1 MGDENPIRTLGD
13 YSKPSHEGYRNTIEL
28 PILYLK
34 HGLVSRTYSKKS
46 LIMASTFGSKS
57 KSFMTMSI
65 PSQDEPLTNRP
76 VTSLDRTYSR
86 TDEAGRWKQ
95 PLKTPI
101 ELSQTGSNHTD
112 ARMTRLVPRSS
123 NTKFVCSKEDDGEV
137 MFIEIIRDDEP
148 QNEREVA
155 PTEEPI
161 VEYVDT
167 FPTREEMTYHKY
179 LMSGPIPSIFLRNPI
194 IITGRSPIPSPV
206 VQIVAKLY
214 VTTDKVRDIET
225 SAHIDVH
232 DDDYV
237 INDATVVLYR
247 ENAKKNLDVFD
258 LFNNISTSEIEAA
271 TREKPDIDINNE
283 AFEDCNDC
291 LFLNFSNKPN
301 GGSDHITIRGKDG
314 SLAMF
319 YLALKNAVD
328 ADLKVEFLVPSME
341 TKVYG
346 SVVAYFGKNFE
357 YSDYDDLYYLIL
369 FKKKRSA
376 FVGPGCLHL
385 MRSALAVPANSSLL
399 IKANLF
405 DNTSENEILSGT
417 CEITVGLDG
426 KPTVGSIV
434 SKDYFLSVLVN
445 WKLPSE
451 ELKIPSSPICHP
463 ALASNSIVSRLTKRI
478 KFGAHSTS
486 SMAGHSTFS
495 MTDPDERNRWSLQ
508 EELEN
513 VFNASLKRVFNLQE
527 VVSWSIS
534 TCTKEDGGDYLC
546 SGVMHI
552 WPELRKA
559 RSYRGPKCAGLAL
572 KNIMESEY
580 NDMMESCVVCGP
592 GFVKFKLSRKWIAEG
607 IHRILT
613 AGIDTWAPKLTVK
626 KTVIYCLSQNGGEE
640 MHMGHLRSTIIGET
654 LARVLH
660 HCGVVVILK
669 RIIDKDLPNLNY
681 LDIKGKNLDVDR
693 MKQMHNNYL
702 DDYFESL
709 DKERMDREEGKA
721 RPLEATEQPEV
732 HNFHGFVTFLL
743 LEFGALAET
752 LGLTRSDG
760 EKIRKCYETYLEV
773 FIDEKVA
780 PEAVGKGNEKLEH
793 FGIKLEEE
801 EACKPQ
807 QTAHYGKEESQIKCY
822 KCQDLRHYAFE
833 CPLKNKRKYQNK
845 LKMMMEFLIERKG
858 QAIGELEVLYNESKK
873 MFDEDAGF
881 RDRANVS
888 LGPNSQN
895 DMESNLNV
903 HLILY
908 EFNSIHFQ
916 DKSSYTTTMRDT
928 IELMMVTEGDKAVTK
943 GPNSPLVDLRALQH
957 ALVEEKADWVVH
969 VTDEGKRVSIE
980 MCIIATRHA
989 KLILKDPSKCPLSH
1003 VGFGLVQGD
1012 DFKHPKAVDFVN
1024 MLDKAKSHCK
1034 GLLARTGMADAW
1046 TAVEIEHAAEALGI
1060 GALKYA
1066 DLKNNR
1072 LTNYTFSF
1080 DQMLNEEGDTAVYLQ
1095 FTHARICSFIK
1106 KLKAEELQE
1115 STLKND
1121 NERELGLHLLGF
1133 SLETSAGQD
1142 VMSSEETSN
1151 LLLCEATEVESES
1164 RPEAAI
1170 WSLIMAAC

>member
-28 PILYLK
+28 PVGNNMVPLRSDTIRLVQNECSF
-34 HGLVSRTYSKKS
+34 HGLWSEDPNQHLKDFLKLVDLFDIDEDLALFDNESWNNPRDFAKPVKAITLPQDVLSTSYRH
-46 LIMASTFGSKS
+46 LIELENQVQRLMESHLAPTQPTQVNKITTSYEICSGPHDTQIYMENPKQAFFEYAS
-57 KSFMTMSI
+57 
-65 PSQDEPLTNRP
+65 
-76 VTSLDRTYSR
+76 SR
-86 TDEAGRWKQ
+86 TDEAG
-95 PLKTPI
+95 
-101 ELSQTGSNHTD
+101 
-112 ARMTRLVPRSS
+112 VPRSS

-137 MFIEIIRDDEP
+137 MFIEIIRDDDEP

-161 VEYVDT
+161 THSYQKSLHRPQLPVSST
-167 FPTREEMTYHKY
+167 
-179 LMSGPIPSIFLRNPI
+179 
-194 IITGRSPIPSPV
+194 SPV

-237 INDATVVLYR
+237 INDATVALYR

-271 TREKPDIDINNE
+271 AREKPDIDINNE
-283 AFEDCNDC
+283 AFEVCNDC

-357 YSDYDDLYYLIL
+357 YSDSDDLYYLIL

-376 FVGPGCLHL
+376 FVGPGSLHL
-385 MRSALAVPANSSLL
+385 MRSALAVPANSSLI

-434 SKDYFLSVLVN
+434 SKDYSLSVLVN

-451 ELKIPSSPICHP
+451 ELKIPSSPICPP

-559 RSYRGPKCAGLAL
+559 RSYRGPKRAGLAL

-580 NDMMESCVVCGP
+580 NDMMESCVVCSP
-592 GFVKFKLSRKWIAEG
+592 GYVKFKLSSKWIAEG

-613 AGIDTWAPKLTVK
+613 ASIDTWAPKLTVK
-626 KTVIYCLSQNGGEE
+626 KTVIYC
-640 MHMGHLRSTIIGET
+640 
-654 LARVLH
+654 
-660 HCGVVVILK
+660 
-669 RIIDKDLPNLNY
+669 
-681 LDIKGKNLDVDR
+681 
-693 MKQMHNNYL
+693 
-702 DDYFESL
+702 
-709 DKERMDREEGKA
+709 
-721 RPLEATEQPEV
+721 
-732 HNFHGFVTFLL
+732 
-743 LEFGALAET
+743 
-752 LGLTRSDG
+752 
-760 EKIRKCYETYLEV
+760 
-773 FIDEKVA
+773 
-780 PEAVGKGNEKLEH
+780 
-793 FGIKLEEE
+793 
-801 EACKPQ
+801 
-807 QTAHYGKEESQIKCY
+807 
-822 KCQDLRHYAFE
+822 
-833 CPLKNKRKYQNK
+833 
-845 LKMMMEFLIERKG
+845 
-858 QAIGELEVLYNESKK
+858 
-873 MFDEDAGF
+873 
-881 RDRANVS
+881 
-888 LGPNSQN
+888 
-895 DMESNLNV
+895 
-903 HLILY
+903 
-908 EFNSIHFQ
+908 
-916 DKSSYTTTMRDT
+916 
-928 IELMMVTEGDKAVTK
+928 
-943 GPNSPLVDLRALQH
+943 
-957 ALVEEKADWVVH
+957 
-969 VTDEGKRVSIE
+969 
-980 MCIIATRHA
+980 
-989 KLILKDPSKCPLSH
+989 
-1003 VGFGLVQGD
+1003 
-1012 DFKHPKAVDFVN
+1012 
-1024 MLDKAKSHCK
+1024 
-1034 GLLARTGMADAW
+1034 
-1046 TAVEIEHAAEALGI
+1046 
-1060 GALKYA
+1060 
-1066 DLKNNR
+1066 
-1072 LTNYTFSF
+1072 FS
-1080 DQMLNEEGDTAVYLQ
+1080 
-1095 FTHARICSFIK
+1095 
-1106 KLKAEELQE
+1106 
-1115 STLKND
+1115 
-1121 NERELGLHLLGF
+1121 
-1133 SLETSAGQD
+1133 
-1142 VMSSEETSN
+1142 
-1151 LLLCEATEVESES
+1151 
-1164 RPEAAI
+1164 
-1170 WSLIMAAC
+1170 

>member
-1 MGDENPIRTLGD
+1 MQ
-13 YSKPSHEGYRNTIEL
+13 YQ
-28 PILYLK
+28 K
-34 HGLVSRTYSKKS
+34 HSYQKS
-46 LIMASTFGSKS
+46 LHRPQLRISST
-57 KSFMTMSI
+57 
-65 PSQDEPLTNRP
+65 
-76 VTSLDRTYSR
+76 
-86 TDEAGRWKQ
+86 
-95 PLKTPI
+95 
-101 ELSQTGSNHTD
+101 
-112 ARMTRLVPRSS
+112 
-123 NTKFVCSKEDDGEV
+123 
-137 MFIEIIRDDEP
+137 
-148 QNEREVA
+148 
-155 PTEEPI
+155 
-161 VEYVDT
+161 
-167 FPTREEMTYHKY
+167 
-179 LMSGPIPSIFLRNPI
+179 
-194 IITGRSPIPSPV
+194 SPV
-206 VQIVAKLY
+206 IQIAAKLY
-214 VTTDKVRDIET
+214 VTTNKVRDVET
-225 SAHIDVH
+225 SSHIDDDHAHVDVH

-237 INDATVVLYR
+237 IDDATVALYR
-247 ENAKKNLDVFD
+247 ENAEKNLDVFD
-258 LFNNISTSEIEAA
+258 LFDNISTSEIEAA
-271 TREKPDIDINNE
+271 AREKPDIDINNE
-283 AFEDCNDC
+283 AF
-291 LFLNFSNKPN
+291 LS
-301 GGSDHITIRGKDG
+301 KDS

-328 ADLKVEFLVPSME
+328 VDLKVEFLAPSME

-357 YSDYDDLYYLIL
+357 YSDFDDLYYLTL
-369 FKKKRSA
+369 FKKKHSA
-376 FVGPGCLHL
+376 FVGPGSLHL
-385 MRSALAVPANSSLL
+385 MRSALAVPANSSLI

-405 DNTSENEILSGT
+405 DNTSENEILLGT

-434 SKDYFLSVLVN
+434 SKDYSLSILVN

-463 ALASNSIVSRLTKRI
+463 TLASNSIVSRLTKRI

-559 RSYRGPKCAGLAL
+559 RSYRGPKRAGLAL

-660 HCGVVVILK
+660 HCGVFVILK
-669 RIIDKDLPNLNY
+669 RIIDKDLPNHNY
-681 LDIKGKNLDVDR
+681 LDI
-693 MKQMHNNYL
+693 
-702 DDYFESL
+702 
-709 DKERMDREEGKA
+709 
-721 RPLEATEQPEV
+721 
-732 HNFHGFVTFLL
+732 
-743 LEFGALAET
+743 
-752 LGLTRSDG
+752 
-760 EKIRKCYETYLEV
+760 
-773 FIDEKVA
+773 
-780 PEAVGKGNEKLEH
+780 
-793 FGIKLEEE
+793 
-801 EACKPQ
+801 
-807 QTAHYGKEESQIKCY
+807 
-822 KCQDLRHYAFE
+822 
-833 CPLKNKRKYQNK
+833 K

-888 LGPNSQN
+888 
-895 DMESNLNV
+895 
-903 HLILY
+903 
-908 EFNSIHFQ
+908 Q

-928 IELMMVTEGDKAVTK
+928 IELMMVTEGDKAVTE
-943 GPNSPLVDLRALQH
+943 GPNSPLVDLRALRH

-980 MCIIATRHA
+980 MCIIA
-989 KLILKDPSKCPLSH
+989 
-1003 VGFGLVQGD
+1003 
-1012 DFKHPKAVDFVN
+1012 
-1024 MLDKAKSHCK
+1024 
-1034 GLLARTGMADAW
+1034 
-1046 TAVEIEHAAEALGI
+1046 
-1060 GALKYA
+1060 
-1066 DLKNNR
+1066 
-1072 LTNYTFSF
+1072 
-1080 DQMLNEEGDTAVYLQ
+1080 
-1095 FTHARICSFIK
+1095 
-1106 KLKAEELQE
+1106 EELQE

-1121 NERELGLHLLGF
+1121 DERELGLHLLGF
-1133 SLETSAGQD
+1133 SEVLEEVCTLLTPHILCQYVYELCVKFDSLETSAGQD

-1151 LLLCEATEVESES
+1151 LLLCEATEVVM
-1164 RPEAAI
+1164 RKCFYLLGITPI
-1170 WSLIMAAC
+1170 CKT